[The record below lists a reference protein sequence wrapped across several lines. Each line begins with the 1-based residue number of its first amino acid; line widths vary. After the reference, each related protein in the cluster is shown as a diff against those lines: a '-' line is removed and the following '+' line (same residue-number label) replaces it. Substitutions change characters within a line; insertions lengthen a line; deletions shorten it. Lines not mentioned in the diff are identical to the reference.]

1 MKENISL
8 PMRDIS
14 SRTNKLIS
22 LYVFDEMSKCLDV
35 KDGKCLQF
43 KGILNAKWIMV
54 PSILKVVLLM

>member
-14 SRTNKLIS
+14 SRVNKLRS
-22 LYVFDEMSKCLDV
+22 LYVFIECLDV